1 MKNKFIIILVGLT
14 LLSCRESAKLPVLGP
29 TSVNEAGDSVKFSV
43 PSYSYVS
50 QNNEVITNE
59 SLKGKVYVAEFFF
72 TSCPS
77 ICPIMTSQLL
87 RVHEKF
93 KENEL
98 VRIVSFTL
106 DPKYD
111 TPARMKEHAERLGID
126 TKQWLFLNGDK
137 AKTYELAQKGFFVTA
152 LEDATQPGGI
162 VHSGK
167 VSLID
172 GDGHVRGYYDG
183 TIEQDVN
190 LLINDISILLS
201 END

>member
-1 MKNKFIIILVGLT
+1 MSKNSLVVLAVV
-14 LLSCRESAKLPVLGP
+14 LLFGCTKQKPLPKLGP
-29 TSVNEAGDSVKFSV
+29 VEVNEVGDSIPFSI
-43 PSYSYVS
+43 PAFSYTRQDGEPV
-50 QNNEVITNE
+50 NNQ
-59 SLKGKVYVAEFFF
+59 SLKGKVYVSEFFF

-93 KENEL
+93 VGEDRLK
-98 VRIVSFTL
+98 IVSFTL
-106 DPKYD
+106 DPDYD
-111 TPARMKEHAERLGID
+111 TPARMAEHAQRLGIN
-126 TKQWLFLNGDK
+126 TQQWWFLNGDK
-137 AKTYELAQKGFFVTA
+137 ATTYQLAQKGFFVTA
-152 LEDATQPGGI
+152 IQDSTEPGGV

-183 TIEQDVN
+183 TVEQDVN

-201 END
+201 ENE